1 MERRTRQQ
9 LIDWCRL
16 DRDLLLGQLRKR
28 YSYSKS
34 VEQPA
39 EVLDDILVEML
50 NFNVITAP
58 LPVGQLAL
66 CDFDAQRVTI
76 NSRMAEFV
84 HPKTDLKALINS
96 TKAHELGHI
105 RLHEHELSMDIDRCS
120 EYLPFPE
127 PGWIPA
133 PRCLVTYRDKERER
147 LSAVD
152 RMREQEAD
160 LYASTFLV
168 PEMALLT
175 LPPTLLIRK
184 AVNEGR
190 DFSVKYLWS
199 LIYQLARWFRV
210 SPTLMKYRLMGLGL
224 VGETQGSIHV
234 SRQLAFRGAVS
245 W

>member
-1 MERRTRQQ
+1 M
-9 LIDWCRL
+9 
-16 DRDLLLGQLRKR
+16 
-28 YSYSKS
+28 SKHLTPELTWLVAS
-34 VEQPA
+34 VILTG
-39 EVLDDILVEML
+39 VLW
-50 NFNVITAP
+50 
-58 LPVGQLAL
+58 LPY
-66 CDFDAQRVTI
+66 I
-76 NSRMAEFV
+76 
-84 HPKTDLKALINS
+84 
-96 TKAHELGHI
+96 
-105 RLHEHELSMDIDRCS
+105 
-120 EYLPFPE
+120 
-127 PGWIPA
+127 
-133 PRCLVTYRDKERER
+133 
-147 LSAVD
+147 VD